1 MTYCGSDIRLMEID
15 RLRNPYWNI
24 LNDSNNVDNLKNDKI
39 DTFYK
44 KFKVIRVSGV
54 TFLAQSDDAD
64 QEEMQFISSSLK
76 GINRG
81 KLTNYMVGEKPE

>member
-1 MTYCGSDIRLMEID
+1 MKFSDFLLEAVNK
-15 RLRNPYWNI
+15 NPYQVG
-24 LNDSNNVDNLKNDKI
+24 DYAYVYNLKNNKI